1 MATPA
6 MSNICANFEEVGQVR
21 VFLSLSLSLFLFLFL
36 SLFSSALMAFD

>member
-21 VFLSLSLSLFLFLFL
+21 VSFFFFLSLSLSLFLRFNGF
-36 SLFSSALMAFD
+36 

>member
-21 VFLSLSLSLFLFLFL
+21 VSFFLFLSLSLSLFLR
-36 SLFSSALMAFD
+36 FDGF

>member
-21 VFLSLSLSLFLFLFL
+21 VSFFFFLSLSLSLSLFLRFNGF
-36 SLFSSALMAFD
+36 

>member
-21 VFLSLSLSLFLFLFL
+21 VSVFFFLSLSLSLSLFLRFNGF
-36 SLFSSALMAFD
+36 

>member
-21 VFLSLSLSLFLFLFL
+21 VSFFFFVSLSLSLSLFLRFNGF
-36 SLFSSALMAFD
+36 